1 MNKSF
6 FFRLLFLI
14 FLNYISLFNSRGIT
28 ILQKILQNM
37 NDPILPLTKINLFYK
52 TYGKL
57 ILEFLIKPEI
67 KCRQSSG

>member
-1 MNKSF
+1 M
-6 FFRLLFLI
+6 
-14 FLNYISLFNSRGIT
+14 GIT

-57 ILEFLIKPEI
+57 ILEFLIKPQI